1 MQEAMQ
7 ELGSEMFSDWENFY
21 LIIGSSAGAL
31 IGIMFVVATLTAGLE
46 SRLVA
51 RGARVFFTP
60 IVFHFAVVVVVSA
73 IAVVP
78 ELPPP
83 AVGVIV
89 ALCAAIGCAYS
100 AATTIRIFN
109 PGSGDPPSH
118 WSDKYFY
125 GFLPTATYLGL
136 ACAAGA
142 VWLSPRGAAY
152 AIGACMLA
160 LLLIGIRDSWDLGTY
175 LLQKARDRRG

>member
-1 MQEAMQ
+1 
-7 ELGSEMFSDWENFY
+7 MFRDWENFY
-21 LIIGSSAGAL
+21 LIVGSAAAAL
-31 IGIMFVVATLTAGLE
+31 IGIMFVVATLMAGLE
-46 SRLVA
+46 SRAVS

-60 IVFHFAVVVVVSA
+60 IVFHFGVVVVISA

-78 ELPPP
+78 ELPSPV
-83 AVGVIV
+83 VGALV
-89 ALCAAIGCAYS
+89 ALCAATGCVYS
-100 AATTIRIFN
+100 ATTTIRIFN
-109 PGSGDPPSH
+109 RGSGDTPSH

-136 ACAAGA
+136 VCAAGA

-152 AIGACMLA
+152 AIGASMLA

-175 LLQKARDRRG
+175 LLQRARDRSSN

>member
-1 MQEAMQ
+1 
-7 ELGSEMFSDWENFY
+7 MFQDWENFY
-21 LIIGSSAGAL
+21 LIVGSAAAAL

-46 SRLVA
+46 SRAVS

-60 IVFHFAVVVVVSA
+60 IVFHFAVVVIVSA

-78 ELPPP
+78 ELPSPV
-83 AVGVIV
+83 VGVIV

-100 AATTIRIFN
+100 ITTTIRIFS
-109 PGSGDPPSH
+109 PDSQETSH
-118 WSDKYFY
+118 WSDRYFY
-125 GFLPTATYLGL
+125 GFLPAAAYVGL

-152 AIGACMLA
+152 AIGATV
-160 LLLIGIRDSWDLGTY
+160 LLLLLLGIRDSWDLATY
-175 LLQKARDRRG
+175 LLQRSRDRRG